1 MRYKIKC
8 IPVDIKDNR
17 PVYEVE
23 HIYYVTG
30 RKEAVKKAK
39 ELFTSNDPLCQ
50 YREVATIGIT
60 LRR

>member
-30 RKEAVKKAK
+30 RKEAVKKQKSYSHQMIHYANT
-39 ELFTSNDPLCQ
+39 E
-50 YREVATIGIT
+50 R
-60 LRR
+60 